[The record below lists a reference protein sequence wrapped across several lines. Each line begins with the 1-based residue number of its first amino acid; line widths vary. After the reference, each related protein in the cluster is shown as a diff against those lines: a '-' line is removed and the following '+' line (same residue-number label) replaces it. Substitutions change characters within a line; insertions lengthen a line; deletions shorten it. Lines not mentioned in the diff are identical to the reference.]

1 MTRLDEINHKHQ
13 QIRAL
18 LDQWQVEALWL
29 RCTRNIAWFTAG
41 ADASI
46 AINRDFGA
54 YSLLITRE
62 QRLIYTTNI
71 EAVRL
76 RAEDR
81 LHDDGF
87 EYVEYP
93 WHAPQY
99 PIPDGPLIRDE
110 DMFEAAL
117 QRLRSKLT
125 IWEQERYRELGRD
138 TAEAV
143 EEATRAVR
151 PGDTEFDIAARL
163 DAACR
168 ERGGAAVV
176 NLVATDERISQFRH
190 PLPTNKRLERLAMV
204 VVCMRRGGLIAA
216 ATRLAYLGKLP
227 DSLKDKL
234 QRIATVDA
242 AAQQATRPGRTLGDV
257 LNAIQAAYAAV
268 DEANQWRL
276 HHQGG
281 LIAYNSRERL
291 ALPGDTTV
299 IEAGQAFAWNP
310 SLVGCKSEETFL
322 LTESGANVLTHTGQ
336 WPMITVE
343 SNGEPIVRSAILEIA

>member
-1 MTRLDEINHKHQ
+1 LEWQAAIQENKPMTRLDEINHKHQ

-81 LHDDGF
+81 FHDDGF

-93 WHAPQY
+93 WHAPQH
-99 PIPDGPLIRDE
+99 PIADGPLIRDE

-242 AAQQATRPGRTLGDV
+242 AAQQ
-257 LNAIQAAYAAV
+257 
-268 DEANQWRL
+268 

-291 ALPGDTTV
+291 ALPGDTTM